1 MILKQDWRQVFMA
14 KPNRSTLSLV
24 WRLLTLMKT
33 LLPWI
38 ILAVGFAVMGFV
50 ITVSIPTGIAYL
62 GLLAIRQEVIPILA
76 LYLLIALA
84 FLRGFV
90 RYGEHYF
97 GHFVAFHS
105 LAAFRNLIFKKLRA
119 LSPACLDS
127 QDSGYLLK
135 MIGEDIE
142 ALEVFF
148 AHTIAPICTAILS
161 AGLMFWYFCQSSWQL
176 ALLALATYACLAIV
190 IPIYFANILQVLL
203 KSQNEGRKDYLSY
216 FLESL
221 RSVKD
226 LLQFQV
232 LDEQFERLIKKSN
245 HVNALDRN
253 VAQAQFL
260 QMALTFFWL
269 GLMILA
275 FSYMVFDGIYHD
287 SLSFDKGLLTFIA
300 FTASFSP
307 FLELGRLPLGFKRA
321 MNAARNIFDLLD
333 ENVIV
338 DEGTKQIDRLRSVS
352 FEDLSF
358 AYPKRQELV
367 FKDLSVT
374 FQEKGIIGI
383 KGESGSGKST
393 LVKLIMKWYN
403 WKTGDIFLNDR
414 NSCLLNAAKLQ
425 DTIAYVPQTAQLFQQ
440 SIRENLT
447 FGRQD
452 ISDESI
458 WNLAEACG
466 MKDRLLAC
474 KEGLDTIIKSPSD
487 FSAGEGQ
494 RLELMRAL
502 LKDAS
507 CYIFDEPTSNLD
519 SLYEAI
525 LLDLIKTHCQGLV
538 FLISHRPSTLACADH
553 LFCVKNGFLKEV
565 NKK

>member
-1 MILKQDWRQVFMA
+1 MA

-62 GLLAIRQEVIPILA
+62 GLLVIRQEVIPILA

-161 AGLMFWYFCQSSWQL
+161 SGLMFWYFCQSSWQL
-176 ALLALATYACLAIV
+176 ALLALVTYACLAIV

-275 FSYMVFDGIYHD
+275 FSYMVFDGICRD

-519 SLYEAI
+519 SLNEAI

-553 LFCVKNGFLKEV
+553 LFCVKNGSLKEV

>member
-1 MILKQDWRQVFMA
+1 MA

-161 AGLMFWYFCQSSWQL
+161 AGLMFWYFFQSSWQL

-275 FSYMVFDGIYHD
+275 FSYMVFDGICHD

-367 FKDLSVT
+367 FKGLSVT

-458 WNLAEACG
+458 WNLAETCG

-519 SLYEAI
+519 SLNEAI

-553 LFCVKNGFLKEV
+553 LFCVKNGSLKEV

>member
-1 MILKQDWRQVFMA
+1 MA

-321 MNAARNIFDLLD
+321 MNVARNIFDLLD

>member
-1 MILKQDWRQVFMA
+1 MA

-161 AGLMFWYFCQSSWQL
+161 AGIMFWYFCQSSWQL

-275 FSYMVFDGIYHD
+275 FSYMVFDGICYD

-519 SLYEAI
+519 SLNEAI

-538 FLISHRPSTLACADH
+538 FLISHRPSTLACVDH
-553 LFCVKNGFLKEV
+553 LFCVKNGSLEEV

>member
-1 MILKQDWRQVFMA
+1 MA

-76 LYLLIALA
+76 LYFLIALA

-275 FSYMVFDGIYHD
+275 FSYMVFDGICHD

-519 SLYEAI
+519 SLNEAI

>member
-1 MILKQDWRQVFMA
+1 MA

>member
-1 MILKQDWRQVFMA
+1 MA

-275 FSYMVFDGIYHD
+275 FSYMVFDGICHD
-287 SLSFDKGLLTFIA
+287 TLSFDKGLLTFIA

-338 DEGTKQIDRLRSVS
+338 DEGTKQIDRLRSVT

-519 SLYEAI
+519 SLNEAI

>member
-1 MILKQDWRQVFMA
+1 MA

-161 AGLMFWYFCQSSWQL
+161 AGIMFWYFFQSSWQL

-275 FSYMVFDGIYHD
+275 FSYMVFDGICRD

-519 SLYEAI
+519 SLNEAI

>member
-1 MILKQDWRQVFMA
+1 MA

-190 IPIYFANILQVLL
+190 IPIYFANILQILL

-275 FSYMVFDGIYHD
+275 FSYMVFDGICHD

-458 WNLAEACG
+458 WNLAETCG

-519 SLYEAI
+519 SLNEAI

-553 LFCVKNGFLKEV
+553 LFCVKNGSLKEV

>member
-1 MILKQDWRQVFMA
+1 MA

-97 GHFVAFHS
+97 GHFVAFHG

-275 FSYMVFDGIYHD
+275 FSYMVFDGICHD

-519 SLYEAI
+519 SLNEAI

>member
-1 MILKQDWRQVFMA
+1 MA

-176 ALLALATYACLAIV
+176 ALLALVTYACLAIV

-275 FSYMVFDGIYHD
+275 FSYMVFDGICRD

-519 SLYEAI
+519 SLNEAI

-553 LFCVKNGFLKEV
+553 LFCVKNGSLKEV

>member
-1 MILKQDWRQVFMA
+1 MA
-14 KPNRSTLSLV
+14 KLNRSTLSLV

-275 FSYMVFDGIYHD
+275 FSYMVFDGICHD

-367 FKDLSVT
+367 FKDLTVT

-519 SLYEAI
+519 SLNEAI

-538 FLISHRPSTLACADH
+538 FLISHRPSTLACVDH
-553 LFCVKNGFLKEV
+553 LFCVKNGSLKEV

>member
-275 FSYMVFDGIYHD
+275 FSYMVFDGICHD

-367 FKDLSVT
+367 FKDLTVT

-519 SLYEAI
+519 SLNEAI

-538 FLISHRPSTLACADH
+538 FLISHRPSTLACVDH
-553 LFCVKNGFLKEV
+553 LFCVKNGSLKEV

>member
-1 MILKQDWRQVFMA
+1 MA

-161 AGLMFWYFCQSSWQL
+161 AGIMFWYFFQSSWQL

-275 FSYMVFDGIYHD
+275 FSYMVFDGICHD

-507 CYIFDEPTSNLD
+507 CYIFDEPMSNLD
-519 SLYEAI
+519 SLNEAI

>member
-1 MILKQDWRQVFMA
+1 MA

-275 FSYMVFDGIYHD
+275 FSYMVFDGICHD

-519 SLYEAI
+519 SLNEAI

-553 LFCVKNGFLKEV
+553 LFCVKNGSLKEV

>member
-275 FSYMVFDGIYHD
+275 FSYMVFDGICHD

-519 SLYEAI
+519 SLNEAI

-553 LFCVKNGFLKEV
+553 LFCVKNGSLKEV

>member
-1 MILKQDWRQVFMA
+1 MA

-161 AGLMFWYFCQSSWQL
+161 AGIMFWYFCQSSWQL

-275 FSYMVFDGIYHD
+275 FSYMVFDGICHD

-458 WNLAEACG
+458 WNLAETCG

-519 SLYEAI
+519 SLNEAI

-553 LFCVKNGFLKEV
+553 LFCVKNG
-565 NKK
+565 

>member
-1 MILKQDWRQVFMA
+1 MA

-161 AGLMFWYFCQSSWQL
+161 AGLMFWYFFQSSWQL

-275 FSYMVFDGIYHD
+275 FSYMVFDGICHD

-374 FQEKGIIGI
+374 FQEKKIIGI

-458 WNLAEACG
+458 WNLAETCG

-519 SLYEAI
+519 SLNEAI

-538 FLISHRPSTLACADH
+538 FLISHRASTLACADH
-553 LFCVKNGFLKEV
+553 LFCVKNGSLKEV

>member
-1 MILKQDWRQVFMA
+1 MA

-275 FSYMVFDGIYHD
+275 FSYMVFDGICHD

-367 FKDLSVT
+367 FKDLTVT

-519 SLYEAI
+519 SLNEAI

-553 LFCVKNGFLKEV
+553 LFCVKNGSLKEV

>member
-1 MILKQDWRQVFMA
+1 MA

-33 LLPWI
+33 LIPWI

-161 AGLMFWYFCQSSWQL
+161 AGIMFWYFCQSSWQL

-275 FSYMVFDGIYHD
+275 FSYMVFDGICHD

-367 FKDLSVT
+367 FKDLTVT

-425 DTIAYVPQTAQLFQQ
+425 YTIAYVPQTAQLFQQ

-519 SLYEAI
+519 SLNEAI

>member
-1 MILKQDWRQVFMA
+1 MA
-14 KPNRSTLSLV
+14 KLNRSTLSLV

-519 SLYEAI
+519 SLNEAI

>member
-1 MILKQDWRQVFMA
+1 MA

-275 FSYMVFDGIYHD
+275 FSYMVFDGICHD

-358 AYPKRQELV
+358 AYPKRQEL
-367 FKDLSVT
+367 
-374 FQEKGIIGI
+374 
-383 KGESGSGKST
+383 
-393 LVKLIMKWYN
+393 
-403 WKTGDIFLNDR
+403 
-414 NSCLLNAAKLQ
+414 
-425 DTIAYVPQTAQLFQQ
+425 
-440 SIRENLT
+440 
-447 FGRQD
+447 
-452 ISDESI
+452 
-458 WNLAEACG
+458 
-466 MKDRLLAC
+466 
-474 KEGLDTIIKSPSD
+474 
-487 FSAGEGQ
+487 
-494 RLELMRAL
+494 
-502 LKDAS
+502 
-507 CYIFDEPTSNLD
+507 
-519 SLYEAI
+519 
-525 LLDLIKTHCQGLV
+525 
-538 FLISHRPSTLACADH
+538 
-553 LFCVKNGFLKEV
+553 
-565 NKK
+565 

>member
-1 MILKQDWRQVFMA
+1 MA

-275 FSYMVFDGIYHD
+275 FSYMVFDGICHD

-307 FLELGRLPLGFKRA
+307 FLELGRLPLGFKRT

-367 FKDLSVT
+367 FKDLTVT

-440 SIRENLT
+440 SIRENLI

-519 SLYEAI
+519 SLNEAI

-538 FLISHRPSTLACADH
+538 FLISHRPSTLACVDH
-553 LFCVKNGFLKEV
+553 LFCVKNGSLKEV

>member
-1 MILKQDWRQVFMA
+1 MA

-38 ILAVGFAVMGFV
+38 IMAVGFAVMGFV

-275 FSYMVFDGIYHD
+275 FSYMVFDGICHD

-519 SLYEAI
+519 SLNEAI

>member
-1 MILKQDWRQVFMA
+1 MA

-38 ILAVGFAVMGFV
+38 TLAVGFAVMGFV

-275 FSYMVFDGIYHD
+275 FSYMVFDGICHD

-519 SLYEAI
+519 SLNEAI

>member
-1 MILKQDWRQVFMA
+1 MA

-24 WRLLTLMKT
+24 WRSLTLMKT

-105 LAAFRNLIFKKLRA
+105 LAVFRNLIFKKLRA

-275 FSYMVFDGIYHD
+275 FSYMVFDGICHD

-519 SLYEAI
+519 SLNEAI
-525 LLDLIKTHCQGLV
+525 LLNLIKTHCQGLV

-553 LFCVKNGFLKEV
+553 LFCVKNGSLKEV

>member
-1 MILKQDWRQVFMA
+1 MA

-161 AGLMFWYFCQSSWQL
+161 ASLMFWYFCQSSWQL

-260 QMALTFFWL
+260 QRALTFFWL

-275 FSYMVFDGIYHD
+275 FSYMVFDGICHD

-519 SLYEAI
+519 SLNEAI

>member
-1 MILKQDWRQVFMA
+1 MA

-275 FSYMVFDGIYHD
+275 FSYMVFDGICRD

-352 FEDLSF
+352 FEGLSF

-367 FKDLSVT
+367 FKDLSVI

-519 SLYEAI
+519 SLNEAI

-553 LFCVKNGFLKEV
+553 LFCVKNGSLKEV

>member
-1 MILKQDWRQVFMA
+1 MA

-275 FSYMVFDGIYHD
+275 FSYMVFDGICHD

-367 FKDLSVT
+367 FKDLTVT

-440 SIRENLT
+440 SIRENLI

-519 SLYEAI
+519 SLNEAI

-538 FLISHRPSTLACADH
+538 FLISHRPSTLACVDH
-553 LFCVKNGFLKEV
+553 LFCVKNGSLKEM

>member
-1 MILKQDWRQVFMA
+1 MA

-105 LAAFRNLIFKKLRA
+105 LAVFRNLIFKKLRA

-275 FSYMVFDGIYHD
+275 FSYMVFDGICHD

-458 WNLAEACG
+458 WNLAETCG

-519 SLYEAI
+519 SLNEAI

-553 LFCVKNGFLKEV
+553 LFCVKNGSLKEV

>member
-1 MILKQDWRQVFMA
+1 MA

-161 AGLMFWYFCQSSWQL
+161 AALMFWYFCQSSWQL

-275 FSYMVFDGIYHD
+275 FSYMVFDGICHD

-458 WNLAEACG
+458 WNLAETCG

-519 SLYEAI
+519 SLNEAI

>member
-1 MILKQDWRQVFMA
+1 MA

-176 ALLALATYACLAIV
+176 ALLALVTYACLAIV

-275 FSYMVFDGIYHD
+275 FSYMVFDGICHD

-519 SLYEAI
+519 SLNEAI

-553 LFCVKNGFLKEV
+553 LFCVKNGSLKEV

>member
-1 MILKQDWRQVFMA
+1 MA

-176 ALLALATYACLAIV
+176 ALLALVTYACLAIV

-275 FSYMVFDGIYHD
+275 FSYMVFDGICRD

-519 SLYEAI
+519 SLNEAI

>member
-1 MILKQDWRQVFMA
+1 MA

-275 FSYMVFDGIYHD
+275 FSYMVFDGICHD

>member
-1 MILKQDWRQVFMA
+1 MA

-275 FSYMVFDGIYHD
+275 FSYMVFDGICHD

-367 FKDLSVT
+367 FKDLTVT

-519 SLYEAI
+519 SLNEAI

-538 FLISHRPSTLACADH
+538 FLISHRASTLACVDH
-553 LFCVKNGFLKEV
+553 LFCVKNGSLKEV

>member
-1 MILKQDWRQVFMA
+1 MA

-127 QDSGYLLK
+127 QDSGSLLK

-161 AGLMFWYFCQSSWQL
+161 AGIMFWYFFQSSWQL

-275 FSYMVFDGIYHD
+275 FSYMVFDGICHD

-374 FQEKGIIGI
+374 FQEKGIISI

-425 DTIAYVPQTAQLFQQ
+425 DTIAYMPQTAQLFQQ

-519 SLYEAI
+519 SLNEAI

-553 LFCVKNGFLKEV
+553 LFCVKNGSLKEV

>member
-1 MILKQDWRQVFMA
+1 MA

-245 HVNALDRN
+245 HINALDRN

-275 FSYMVFDGIYHD
+275 FSYMVFDGICHD

-519 SLYEAI
+519 SLNEAI

>member
-1 MILKQDWRQVFMA
+1 MA

-275 FSYMVFDGIYHD
+275 FSYMVFDGICHD

-519 SLYEAI
+519 SLNEAI

-538 FLISHRPSTLACADH
+538 FLISHRASTLACADH
-553 LFCVKNGFLKEV
+553 LFCVKNGSLKEV

>member
-1 MILKQDWRQVFMA
+1 MA

-161 AGLMFWYFCQSSWQL
+161 ASLMFWYFCQSSWQL

-275 FSYMVFDGIYHD
+275 FSYMVFDGICHD

-519 SLYEAI
+519 SLNEAI